1 VASIMLLGWLSRDG
15 WRLHCTLC
23 KWQLTIAKSDR
34 RAGTDGRTNSRPM
47 GAPFL
52 GIEELPSDGRT
63 NGGPSCH
70 NRTLPYHPAS
80 DLHSDLPVYL
90 AGGVSTPFAASARVS
105 YVGHSWRSYPDVVR
119 RTNIDET
126 LSGIHSIRGHNQAD
140 DSLRVLVSCIVLN
153 SYIRAQLLK
162 VRLQYEHDIQPTTLD
177 VSVGSIIPV

>member
-1 VASIMLLGWLSRDG
+1 MASIMLLGWLSRDG
-15 WRLHCTLC
+15 WRLHCTLY

-34 RAGTDGRTNSRPM
+34 RAGTDGRTNSRPK

-80 DLHSDLPVYL
+80 DLHSELPVYL

-140 DSLRVLVSCIVLN
+140 DSLRVLAPPWFAETSLCGSPLLDPALSVFRRRFAYIAPI
-153 SYIRAQLLK
+153 SY
-162 VRLQYEHDIQPTTLD
+162 E
-177 VSVGSIIPV
+177 